1 MFEIIS
7 SNCLILCIY
16 LFLIKRRCLEELDP
30 VVAALQRELETGK
43 LQQDHIFYKALK
55 NALEFATKIG
65 LPAEQF
71 QHNRTIQLLVKTMNL
86 IMGQKGGGTFSF
98 NWKVWNFPFIPGK
111 TTQAKYKGGYTT

>member
-1 MFEIIS
+1 MKNWIQLSQHFKES
-7 SNCLILCIY
+7 L
-16 LFLIKRRCLEELDP
+16 
-30 VVAALQRELETGK
+30 K
-43 LQQDHIFYKALK
+43 LASYNKIFV
-55 NALEFATKIG
+55 EFATKIG